1 MNWRAAIVAAA
12 LVVACLAFVMLLGAG
27 LLSRDDPEQGGRG
40 IIVFGLLLIVSVAV
54 AAGRAQIA
62 PWPITTWVIIDP
74 SGHVAA
80 HRTARK
86 GQTA

>member
-12 LVVACLAFVMLLGAG
+12 IVVACLAFVMLLGAG

-54 AAGRAQIA
+54 AAGV
-62 PWPITTWVIIDP
+62 WV
-74 SGHVAA
+74 GA
-80 HRTARK
+80 
-86 GQTA
+86 